1 MLITEEK
8 SVNAEDPRVVR
19 TRRLLVDS
27 LNELMGEKSFNS
39 ITVSEIAN
47 RATLNRVTF
56 YAHFQDK
63 YALLEY
69 DLSNRVQ
76 SQLEATLGKN
86 PQLSEEALRSLLEIV
101 CSFLENAE
109 RHCPPPRG
117 QMQGLMEKLLKQH
130 IYEVLLHGLQQ
141 HPECKAKGNKK
152 GAPSVQQTAMVTAWA
167 IYGAAMQ
174 WSQQDK
180 RQPVSEFTREILP
193 LITTN
198 LSPYLESSAS
208 KASPQRVAAGR
219 GPSALLG
226 ASFRLAFSF
235 S

>member
-1 MLITEEK
+1 MLITQEK
-8 SVNAEDPRVVR
+8 PKNPDDPRVVR

-27 LNELMGEKSFNS
+27 LNELMGEKSFDS
-39 ITVSEIAN
+39 ITVSEIAT

-69 DLSNRVQ
+69 DFSNRVQ
-76 SQLEATLGKN
+76 AQLEATLGTN
-86 PQLSEEALRSLLEIV
+86 PQLSEESVRALLQIV

-130 IYEVLLHGLQQ
+130 IYEVLLNGLQE
-141 HPECKAKGNKK
+141 HPECKAQANKK
-152 GAPSVQQTAMVTAWA
+152 GSPSVQQTAMVTAWA
-167 IYGAAMQ
+167 IYGAAFQ
-174 WSQQDK
+174 WSQQEK
-180 RQPVSEFTREILP
+180 RQPVTEFTRDVLP
-193 LITTN
+193 LITAN
-198 LSPYLESSAS
+198 LSPYLEPRAI
-208 KASPQRVAAGR
+208 KVAPQRVAAGR

-226 ASFRLAFSF
+226 ASLRFAFSY